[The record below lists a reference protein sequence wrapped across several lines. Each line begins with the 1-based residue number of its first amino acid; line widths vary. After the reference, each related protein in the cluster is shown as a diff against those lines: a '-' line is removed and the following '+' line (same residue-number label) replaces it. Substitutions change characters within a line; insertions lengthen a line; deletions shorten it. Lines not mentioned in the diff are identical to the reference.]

1 MLSKKRS
8 LGRFRLK
15 IKSFEKLSLGE
26 YGRQRT
32 SKKFHDLVLSLR
44 SQNSRV
50 PETIVFQAL
59 FSQRKVFNL
68 FKWQNKSFFEKYLA
82 VLSKI
87 KVRLHSKKRSFER
100 FF

>member
-1 MLSKKRS
+1 
-8 LGRFRLK
+8 
-15 IKSFEKLSLGE
+15 
-26 YGRQRT
+26 
-32 SKKFHDLVLSLR
+32 
-44 SQNSRV
+44 V

-87 KVRLHSKKRSFER
+87 KVRLHSKTLIRA
-100 FF
+100 FFLMISYSGAAKNSIIKTINLGV